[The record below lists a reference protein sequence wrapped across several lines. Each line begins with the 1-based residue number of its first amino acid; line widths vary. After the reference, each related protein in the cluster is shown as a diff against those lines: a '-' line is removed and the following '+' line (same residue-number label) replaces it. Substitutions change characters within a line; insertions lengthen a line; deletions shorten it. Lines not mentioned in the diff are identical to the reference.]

1 VNAPLGLLI
10 RRSQVRIL
18 PGAHRK
24 VSGLQGSYD
33 VQVCDKGH
41 GQGYLLQ
48 RAVIGDVGLRSL

>member
-1 VNAPLGLLI
+1 MHHSGLLI

-18 PGAHRK
+18 PGAHPI
-24 VSGLQGSYD
+24 VLGLQGNCD
-33 VQVCDKGH
+33 VQVCGKGH

>member
-1 VNAPLGLLI
+1 
-10 RRSQVRIL
+10 
-18 PGAHRK
+18 
-24 VSGLQGSYD
+24 LQGNYD